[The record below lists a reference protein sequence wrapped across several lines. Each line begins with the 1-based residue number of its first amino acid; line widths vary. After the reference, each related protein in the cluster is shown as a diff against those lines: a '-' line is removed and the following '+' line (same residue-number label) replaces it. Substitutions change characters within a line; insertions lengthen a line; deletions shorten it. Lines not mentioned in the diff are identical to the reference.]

1 MYFDEA
7 GKLRSMLTEWT
18 DLKNSDPFI
27 EASKG
32 RSWFRLDDLVNLSML
47 LETLRN
53 SQSDSQGDVK

>member
-27 EASKG
+27 EASK
-32 RSWFRLDDLVNLSML
+32 
-47 LETLRN
+47 
-53 SQSDSQGDVK
+53 

>member
-18 DLKNSDPFI
+18 DLRNSDPFI

-32 RSWFRLDDLVNLSML
+32 RSWFRLDDLVNLSMFI
-47 LETLRN
+47 ETLRN
-53 SQSDSQGDVK
+53 SQSGSQGGIK